1 MNGNKM
7 ATYRMEY
14 EQLYNQTQML
24 QCQYNK
30 LMEQYSLGLV
40 NKAQAQQLKSKIK
53 NLAATITRNQAK
65 LATLSRNIN
74 MEAQKVQMK
83 AMGYGRKRNVW

>member
-30 LMEQYSLGLV
+30 LMEQYSLGLLSD
-40 NKAQAQQLKSKIK
+40 AQAKNKIK
-53 NLAATITRNQAK
+53 NLATTITRNQAK

-74 MEAQKVQMK
+74 MEAQKIQMK
-83 AMGYGRKRNVW
+83 AMGYGRRRNVW